1 MRPLSKAV
9 LVCVLAFCCLGIWS
23 AAAQES
29 ERVAPPWVYVGP
41 FNQDTGFTWRSIIG
55 MDSSEVLE
63 NSILITLMAVITIAT
78 LRTNYRLKQSRRE
91 LEKSNSKL
99 KKALQELE
107 NKEEQIIKQERLR
120 ALGEM
125 AGGVAHDFN
134 NALQPIV
141 LAADVLNRRRHELSD
156 DPRLQSYVQVI
167 HMSAREAAGTV
178 KRLVRF
184 FRPGKG
190 HDKKLFDAGPLIEEV
205 VELTRPKWKEDAQ
218 LRGVTIDFKTDIEQ
232 GGRVYGYPDEFREM
246 LVNLVF
252 NAVDAIERDGRI
264 SITSRLED
272 ESLLLR
278 VADSGCG
285 MPREV
290 SSKCLEPFFTTKA
303 NRGTGLG
310 LSIVYGVVRRMKGG
324 IYIDSAPGQGTTF
337 TIRLPLARKELL
349 QSEQG
354 GGGQA
359 RRKSGAQRE
368 LRFLLAEDNAA
379 VRSMLCEELQQ
390 LGHEVT
396 MAVSGNQAW
405 GLYQKGEFDIVLT
418 DQAMPGM
425 SGRQLAR
432 LIKEDNPKMPVLML
446 SGFGDMA
453 LPDEE
458 RDYVDALIS
467 KPVALADVMRNVSL
481 LLGIEDDWRIV

>member
-1 MRPLSKAV
+1 MRLFYRAV
-9 LVCVLAFCCLGIWS
+9 FVCGLAFCCLVLS
-23 AAAQES
+23 PATAQQA

-41 FNQDTGFTWRSIIG
+41 FNQDGGFTWRSIIG

-63 NSILITLMAVITIAT
+63 NSILITLMAIITIAT

-91 LEKSNSKL
+91 LEKSNTKL

-156 DPRLQSYVQVI
+156 DPKLQSYVQVI

-190 HDKKLFDAGPLIEEV
+190 HDKKLFDPGPLIEEV

-218 LRGVTIDFKTDIEQ
+218 LKGVTIDFKIEIEP

-337 TIRLPLARKELL
+337 TIRLPLAREELL
-349 QSEQG
+349 QAEQDSKG
-354 GGGQA
+354 RV
-359 RRKSGAQRE
+359 RRKTAAPRE

-390 LGHEVT
+390 LGHEVVL
-396 MAVSGNQAW
+396 AVSGNQAW
-405 GLYQKGEFDIVLT
+405 GLYQKGGFDIVLT

-432 LIKEDNPKMPVLML
+432 LIKDDNPKMPVLML

-453 LPDEE
+453 LSDKE
-458 RDYVDALIS
+458 RAYVDALIS
-467 KPVALADVMRNVSL
+467 KPVALADVMRNVSEIM
-481 LLGIEDDWRIV
+481 GINNDWRIV